1 VTTVTVHPTVL
12 SDSLAP
18 PQIIER
24 DAGVPR
30 YGRAKPLRQV
40 SAGRHKPLLT
50 LRAHSRA
57 ARTGDSVAECG
68 QRKACSYDR
77 FAAVTP
83 CLAFFVAAKNAILG
97 IARIVPKQL
106 WALGRAALRLHDRP
120 FRASDSPPLVG
131 SNGRMRHRTPN
142 PACPAQSWKL
152 AALPARSPVRLR
164 PTCK

>member
-18 PQIIER
+18 PQIIEC

-68 QRKACSYDR
+68 QRKACSYHR

-83 CLAFFVAAKNAILG
+83 CLARSSTILTADNL
-97 IARIVPKQL
+97 ARC
-106 WALGRAALRLHDRP
+106 AESTNCRLFRRGEKRNSRHCEDR
-120 FRASDSPPLVG
+120 SKTIVG
-131 SNGRMRHRTPN
+131 SRKGRSST
-142 PACPAQSWKL
+142 S
-152 AALPARSPVRLR
+152 RSPIPGQRLTSPSRFER
-164 PTCK
+164 PNAASNA